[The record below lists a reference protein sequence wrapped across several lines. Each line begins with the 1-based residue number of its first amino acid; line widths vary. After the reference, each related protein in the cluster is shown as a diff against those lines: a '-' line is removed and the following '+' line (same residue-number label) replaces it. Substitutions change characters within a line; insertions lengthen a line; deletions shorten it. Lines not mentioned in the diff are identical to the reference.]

1 MEKLI
6 RENREK
12 LAEADVKAVEA
23 AIEKGK
29 SALSGGTLETIQ
41 AAATELESASHKLAE
56 VLYRASA
63 AAGAAGGPGT
73 GTPGGAAGG
82 PQAEGPASKKPGEG
96 EVIDAEYVDVDESK
110 KPN

>member
-12 LAEADVKAVEA
+12 LPDADVKTAEEA
-23 AIEKGK
+23 
-29 SALSGGTLETIQ
+29 
-41 AAATELESASHKLAE
+41 LESAKRALADANLERMKSANEALERAAHKLAE
-56 VLYRASA
+56 VLYRAGA
-63 AAGAAGGPGT
+63 GPAAGASAASQPSPGA
-73 GTPGGAAGG
+73 TPSG
-82 PQAEGPASKKPGEG
+82 QAPGSG